1 MSIDFSE
8 AELLALKKEHAA
20 NATDEQFALWIA
32 ECRTRNLAPVRDIIM
47 QIRTSE
53 EWDPEVG
60 AKVKKKKSIYIVTIG
75 AKRKIANATGLYAG
89 QLPTK
94 WIYLD
99 KNNQPTIESEI
110 PLPDPANPML
120 PLEPW
125 AVRTSILR
133 TGFQAPLTVV
143 SRFGAYCQ
151 TFKRNGE
158 VQLTAM
164 WSANGRSCEMLEKC
178 GESSCLTRAFPSELS
193 GLYIAEELQ
202 KDDVVLEVPPA
213 EVKLT
218 EAPKAAVV
226 PTVNH
231 EPATPTNEPRPEEKP
246 RTKKN
251 VKDVKIEEVILDRV
265 EVVGGEVTSVTV
277 IVPPEGTKP
286 EQDVNLQIDK
296 PAPTVH
302 LEINTAQSAANEP
315 VISATV
321 QKMDNSKDNNTR
333 LRELIAKGVDKDKLK
348 QYILI
353 TSGREAV
360 NQIPTETLKIM
371 LSALEQAMESGG
383 KEAVAAVIEPKT
395 TTEEEPF

>member
-1 MSIDFSE
+1 MTTIDFTE
-8 AELLALKKEHAA
+8 TELLALKKEHAA

-99 KNNQPTIESEI
+99 SKNQPTIESEI

-202 KDDVVLEVPPA
+202 KDDVVLDTPPA

-231 EPATPTNEPRPEEKP
+231 VPATPTNEPRPEEKQ

-251 VKDVKIEEVILDRV
+251 VKDVKIEEVILDKV
-265 EVVGGEVTSVTV
+265 EVVAEYV
-277 IVPPEGTKP
+277 E
-286 EQDVNLQIDK
+286 IDK
-296 PAPTVH
+296 PAPTVDV
-302 LEINTAQSAANEP
+302 EINTAQPAANNP
-315 VISATV
+315 DNHRTTV
-321 QKMDNSKDNNTR
+321 QKMDNPKDNNTR

-348 QYILI
+348 QYILT
-353 TSGREAV
+353 TSGKEAV
-360 NQIPTETLKIM
+360 NQIPTETLKTM
-371 LSALEQAMESGG
+371 LSALEEAMESGG
-383 KEAVAAVIEPKT
+383 KEAVMHVVEPKPV
-395 TTEEEPF
+395 EEVF